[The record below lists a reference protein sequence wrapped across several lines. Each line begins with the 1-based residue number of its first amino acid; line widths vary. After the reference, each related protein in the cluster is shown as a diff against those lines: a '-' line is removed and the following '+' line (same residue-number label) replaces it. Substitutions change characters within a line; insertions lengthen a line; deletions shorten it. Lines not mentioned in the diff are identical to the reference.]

1 MYSKRSP
8 GRTHGAASYAKV
20 GLESDVLSA
29 SPHRLILLLFQGADT
44 AIGAALVHMQDG
56 NAAEKGRAISKA
68 LDIVNNGLSAA
79 LDREQGGQL
88 AIQMAELY
96 DYIARQLL
104 NANLKN
110 DSKPLLQARQLLADL
125 ASAWQEVDP
134 GRQHS

>member
-8 GRTHGAASYAKV
+8 GRAQGAASYAKV

-44 AIGAALVHMQDG
+44 AIGAALVYMQDG
-56 NAAEKGRAISKA
+56 NAAEKGRAISRA
-68 LDIVNNGLSAA
+68 LDIVNNGLAAA
-79 LDREQGGQL
+79 LDLEQGGQL
-88 AIQMAELY
+88 AVQMASLY

-110 DSKPLLQARQLLADL
+110 DSTPLLEARKLLEDL
-125 ASAWQEVDP
+125 ASAWREVDP